1 MEHGWDRGNDGVW
14 LFGYGSLIWR
24 VDFPYRVRLRA
35 AVRDFSRRFWQ
46 GSHDHRG
53 TLTAPG
59 RVVTLTP
66 EPGALCVGM
75 AYRIDAATFAPLDHR
90 EKNGYVRVRLPIEV
104 EANDGVTAV
113 VDGVTYIAEASNEA
127 FLGPANL
134 EHMARHIL
142 ASSGP
147 SGSNV
152 EYVLELAQALSAL
165 NADDP
170 HVFTLERRLR
180 QLMPP

>member
-1 MEHGWDRGNDGVW
+1 M
-14 LFGYGSLIWR
+14 
-24 VDFPYRVRLRA
+24 
-35 AVRDFSRRFWQ
+35 
-46 GSHDHRG
+46 
-53 TLTAPG
+53 TT
-59 RVVTLTP
+59 
-66 EPGALCVGM
+66 
-75 AYRIDAATFAPLDHR
+75 
-90 EKNGYVRVRLPIEV
+90 
-104 EANDGVTAV
+104 V

-134 EHMARHIL
+134 EQMARHIL

-147 SGSNV
+147 SGSNI
-152 EYVLELAQALSAL
+152 EYVLELAQALTAL